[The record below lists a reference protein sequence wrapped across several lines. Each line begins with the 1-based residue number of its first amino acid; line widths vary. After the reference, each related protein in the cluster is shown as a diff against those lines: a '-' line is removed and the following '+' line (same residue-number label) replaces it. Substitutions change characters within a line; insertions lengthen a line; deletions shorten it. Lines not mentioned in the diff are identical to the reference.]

1 MTPAGRGVVLVA
13 AASVLFGTTG
23 TALALAPESVTPL
36 QAGAARLVIGGAALA
51 AWLLLIRKAADGL
64 AVLRR
69 PAGLLL
75 VAGICAYQPAFFLAA
90 ERSGVAVGALVALG
104 TAPVWTGLLAA
115 TFEGFRPG
123 RVWVGATGV
132 AVVGLVL
139 LTSAARTPDPWGVLA
154 AATAGAS
161 YAVYTVAA
169 ARLLRDGVEPAVV
182 MGAGF
187 GAAGVVALPV
197 LILAGTAWM
206 GQPDGA
212 AVALWLG
219 LATTTLAYVW
229 FGRGLKVLPAPTVAT
244 LTLLE
249 PVVATVLAVAVLD
262 ESVTALQVAGGLLL
276 LTALAVL
283 GREAAS
289 SSRQPAGAR

>member
-1 MTPAGRGVVLVA
+1 VTPAGRGVVLVA

-23 TALALAPESVTPL
+23 TALALAPDSVTPL

-51 AWLLLIRKAADGL
+51 AWLLLIRRAADGL

-75 VAGICAYQPAFFLAA
+75 VAGICVYQPAFFLAA

-104 TAPVWTGLLAA
+104 TAPVWTGVLAA
-115 TFEGFRPG
+115 SVEGFRPG
-123 RVWVGATGV
+123 RVWVGATAV

-206 GQPDGA
+206 GEADGA

-219 LATTTLAYVW
+219 LATTALAYVW

-249 PVVATVLAVAVLD
+249 PVVASLLAVAVLD
-262 ESVTALQVAGGLLL
+262 ESATALQVVGGLLL
-276 LTALAVL
+276 LAALAAL

-289 SSRQPAGAR
+289 RTPDAARAR

>member
-1 MTPAGRGVVLVA
+1 VTPAGRGVVLVA

-75 VAGICAYQPAFFLAA
+75 VAGICVYQPAFFLAA

-139 LTSAARTPDPWGVLA
+139 LTSAARTPDAWGVVA

-219 LATTTLAYVW
+219 LATTALAYVW

-249 PVVATVLAVAVLD
+249 PVVATVLAVAVLN

>member
-1 MTPAGRGVVLVA
+1 VTPAGRGVVLVA